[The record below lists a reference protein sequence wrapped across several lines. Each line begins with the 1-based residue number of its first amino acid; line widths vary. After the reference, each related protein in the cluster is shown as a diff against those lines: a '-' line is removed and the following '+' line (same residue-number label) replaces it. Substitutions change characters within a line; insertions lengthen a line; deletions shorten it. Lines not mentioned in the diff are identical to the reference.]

1 VSLNVLFMPVIGAGN
16 PYQDQLAAGLAE
28 HGVRV
33 RMARGYL
40 QLFPL
45 LQAAAFGG
53 PRPDVL
59 HLHWTHPYLYWSR
72 NRGFSNLLAHRLVLQ
87 LRLVRRSGIRIV
99 WTLHNIGAHDR
110 DDPRELRV
118 ARQVAALADTLIA
131 HCQAAR
137 DEAIE
142 ALQLPAERQE
152 RLVVIPH
159 GHYIGAYPSEMS
171 RDEARRSFGFGTTE
185 RVYLMFGR
193 LRRYKGT
200 DELLE
205 AFRQLEDPNAR
216 LLLAGRPYT
225 PEVRA
230 ELEAMATRD
239 PRVIAR
245 LEFIPDV
252 EIQRYMRAADVAVLP
267 FRDVLTSGSVVLA
280 MSFGLPVIGPRL
292 GCLPET
298 LGPDGRLLY
307 DPAAPDGLAGSLRMA
322 LTADL
327 AAIGASN
334 RAQMNGLDWREVAQ
348 RTIELA
354 YGRQSEPVEFP
365 APPG

>member
-1 VSLNVLFMPVIGAGN
+1 MNVLFMPAIGAGN
-16 PYQDQLAAGLAE
+16 PYQDQLAAGLAV
-28 HGVRV
+28 HGVQV
-33 RMARGYL
+33 RMARGFRQPL
-40 QLFPL
+40 PL
-45 LQAAAFGG
+45 LQAAMLGR

-72 NRGFSNLLAHRLVLQ
+72 NRGFSNLLARRLIAQ
-87 LRLVRRSGIRIV
+87 LRLLRRSGMRIV

-118 ARQVAALADTLIA
+118 ARHIAGLADTLIA

-137 DEAIE
+137 YEAIE
-142 ALQLPAERQE
+142 ALQLPAERRD
-152 RLVVIPH
+152 RLVVVPH
-159 GHYIGAYPSEMS
+159 GHYVDAYPSEMS
-171 RDEARRSFGFGTTE
+171 REEARRSFGFGSAE
-185 RVYLMFGR
+185 KVYLMFGR
-193 LRRYKGT
+193 LRRYKGS

-205 AFRQLEDPNAR
+205 AFQKLDDPNAR

-230 ELEAMATRD
+230 ELEAMAARD

-245 LEFIPDV
+245 LEFIPDA

-280 MSFGLPVIGPRL
+280 MSFGLPVIGPSL

-307 DPAAPDGLAGSLRMA
+307 DPAAPDGLEGSLRVA

-327 AAIGASN
+327 AQIGASN
-334 RAQMNGLDWREVAQ
+334 RAQMDGLDWPTVAR

-354 YGRQSEPVEFP
+354 YLGRTKPVQSP